1 VVELRQFGHGDRGDL
16 VDQALDAH
24 LPALVQRVP
33 VLVVVAGPLAEDR
46 GPAADLVGVGDRV
59 GRDVDPPVDDA
70 VLDAERG
77 GEEEHPRGV
86 GPDRAVRDL
95 GRDRVEGRHR
105 LGEVHGV
112 VEPEALVVVRLEPGE
127 VGVHGPPALGARGV
141 RDLRR
146 KREPGT
152 ALGGYQGGRP
162 PEASRVRV
170 HRALLVTPLCAGP
183 HRRRWHSGTAG
194 SMAYATISPGQILG
208 HAPKQAHGSFV
219 VRPCRHRDLPDR
231 VRELPPE
238 GGLMEGTRS
247 GLPLLAASARPR
259 AGVLLAGCAVLVTV
273 LGAVFARQNMAD
285 RFDHAVDA
293 PVITGFAGHPTL
305 ALWLAFPGTTKPA
318 VALSVVIAA
327 ACLLAGRL
335 AGALLA
341 VAAVPVAVG
350 LCELLIKPLV

>member
-1 VVELRQFGHGDRGDL
+1 
-16 VDQALDAH
+16 
-24 LPALVQRVP
+24 
-33 VLVVVAGPLAEDR
+33 
-46 GPAADLVGVGDRV
+46 
-59 GRDVDPPVDDA
+59 
-70 VLDAERG
+70 ERG
-77 GEEEHPRGV
+77 GEDEHPRGV

-238 GGLMEGTRS
+238 GGSWKARGPACPCSPPPPAPGLVSCWPAARS
-247 GLPLLAASARPR
+247 SSPCSAPCSPARTWRTGSTMPSTPRSSLGSPAIPPWPCGSPSRARRSRPSR
-259 AGVLLAGCAVLVTV
+259 
-273 LGAVFARQNMAD
+273 
-285 RFDHAVDA
+285 
-293 PVITGFAGHPTL
+293 
-305 ALWLAFPGTTKPA
+305 
-318 VALSVVIAA
+318 
-327 ACLLAGRL
+327 
-335 AGALLA
+335 
-341 VAAVPVAVG
+341 
-350 LCELLIKPLV
+350 